1 MKKSKRKEKT
11 IKVEM
16 KAAISQQLVTKNTQV
31 EMITAFVKA
40 ISQKA
45 LIQNLLPQFSSSV
58 D

>member
-1 MKKSKRKEKT
+1 MKESKRKEKT

-45 LIQNLLPQFSSSV
+45 LIQNLSPQFSSSV